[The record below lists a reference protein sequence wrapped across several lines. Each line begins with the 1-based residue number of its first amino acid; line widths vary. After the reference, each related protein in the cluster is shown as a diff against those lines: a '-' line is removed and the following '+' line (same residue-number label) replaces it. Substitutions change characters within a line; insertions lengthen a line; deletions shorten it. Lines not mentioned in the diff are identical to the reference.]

1 MRSRWL
7 IGLALLAACGCG
19 GGSSHKIAHVS
30 GKVTLNGK
38 PLANATVNFQ
48 PFPPEGS
55 IDAGEASVGKT
66 NENGEFTLSTL
77 KGSKGAQV
85 GKHHVLIMS
94 QFTKAPEDDSRPP
107 RGGFP
112 QDDLVPKRYGM
123 GQKDEITFDVPSGG
137 TDKAIFTLT
146 SP

>member
-1 MRSRWL
+1 MRARWL
-7 IGLALLAACGCG
+7 IGAALLAAWGCG
-19 GGSSHKIAHVS
+19 GSQKFANVS

-38 PLANATVNFQ
+38 PLANAMVAFQ
-48 PFPPEGS
+48 PFPPPGS

-85 GKHHVLIMS
+85 GKHHVLISS

-123 GQKDEITFDVPSGG
+123 GEKDEITFDVPSGG